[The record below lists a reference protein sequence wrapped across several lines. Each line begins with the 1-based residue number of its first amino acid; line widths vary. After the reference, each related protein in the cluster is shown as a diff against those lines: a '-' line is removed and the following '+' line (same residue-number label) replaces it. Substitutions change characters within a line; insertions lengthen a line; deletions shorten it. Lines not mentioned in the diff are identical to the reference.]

1 MDRRAGRGTAFP
13 GLNVHRFGSP
23 DGPPVLALH
32 GVTGHGTRFQRL
44 ASEGLP
50 ELRWIAPDLR
60 GHGHSD
66 WNPPWSA
73 EQLVSDA
80 IEVLDAEGLGRVTVV
95 GHSYGGL
102 LATHLAAR
110 DPQRVERLV
119 LLDPS
124 IARDP
129 ADMLEAAE
137 ETRRDEGWTSA
148 EEAMTA
154 RTSGMPERAQAAVA
168 ADVNVALEQS
178 PDGRWRM
185 RYCRSAVVTGWSEMA
200 APAASIAGWPGSA
213 LLLEALRDGTT
224 TEAAVAQLRADL
236 GSRLTHH
243 TLDCGHVVYWEMF
256 DEVVAELRA
265 FLLA

>member
-1 MDRRAGRGTAFP
+1 M
-13 GLNVHRFGSP
+13 
-23 DGPPVLALH
+23 
-32 GVTGHGTRFQRL
+32 TGHGTRFARL

-60 GHGHSD
+60 GHGRSD

-73 EQLVSDA
+73 EQLVTDA
-80 IEVLDAEGLGRVTVV
+80 LDVLDAEGLGRVTVI

-129 ADMLEAAE
+129 AEMLEAAE
-137 ETRRDEGWTSA
+137 ETRRDEGWPTR
-148 EEAMTA
+148 EEALAA
-154 RTSGMPERAQAAVA
+154 RTSEAPEGARASIA
-168 ADVNVALEQS
+168 ADLDVALQEGD
-178 PDGRWRM
+178 DGRFRM
-185 RYCRSAVVTGWSEMA
+185 RYCRSAVVTAWSEMA

-213 LLLEALRDGTT
+213 LILEALRDGTT
-224 TEAAVAQLRADL
+224 TEAALEQLRADL
-236 GSRLTHH
+236 GARLTHH
-243 TLDCGHVVYWEMF
+243 TLDCGHVVYWELF

-265 FLLA
+265 FLLD